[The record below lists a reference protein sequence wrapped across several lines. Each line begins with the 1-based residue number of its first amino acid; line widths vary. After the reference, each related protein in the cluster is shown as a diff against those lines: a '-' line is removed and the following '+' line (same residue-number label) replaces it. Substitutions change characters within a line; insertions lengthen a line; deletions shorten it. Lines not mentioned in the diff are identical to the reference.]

1 MKVVL
6 RKTRICSSKDDRMRE
21 ETGNLVTWWYAPVTK
36 NRQAG
41 SVQPNGDG
49 MTKKLTHEERKWY
62 FDALD
67 ALGGRAVVGNRETNN
82 VEYNDKIASDESRVK
97 FGDPEELVHAVLIA
111 LLHSEKYRYPLCAL
125 GHEIHFAHGS
135 KGSKS
140 DEVDVLI
147 RDPDGLPYAMFEL
160 KAASEFNANKDDA
173 IKNQL
178 FGTAPLVGSP
188 KLLIYATVEP
198 RGATPEI
205 RAICIDYT
213 KYKSYEAWRDAGEP
227 HSTSIPAD
235 YLDLD
240 YEPLVNG
247 GINDLALDNTQAD
260 FKAIANAFHNEFFG
274 EHPDNMIFVNLMKC
288 LLAKIHDERTRKKGE
303 AYEFQVFYKNGRPD
317 PASDVFKRVNDLYMA
332 AYKRYIDP
340 AAIKVDEINPKEFSE
355 ERVKTV
361 VQALQGISITKGAA
375 KYGDVIGAFF
385 EEILRSGFK
394 QDRGMYFTH
403 DNIVRFMVEAVDL
416 AGLTKS
422 VWLKSNHPDNRLPYV
437 IDPACGSGT
446 FLLHAM
452 NRITETVKSATSDL
466 VADHDS
472 EQFYKA
478 RLSDDQPNYWAENF
492 LYGFDPKFIMAITAK
507 VNMVLHG
514 DGSAHV
520 LKEDAF
526 KPFSAYSDVR
536 LRPCS
541 EAHRSIDR
549 TRYKADLC
557 ESFDV
562 VLSNPPFGI
571 TIPSETRAKLGE
583 TFTLPES
590 TPSEGLFLERCF
602 QLLKPNGR
610 LAIVLPESVLNA
622 KEMAEVRLFLY
633 KYFNLRAI
641 VAMPR
646 NIFIDTP
653 TLTSLV
659 FAQKKSADEILA
671 WENAWQKAEAQV
683 EAKVKAASA
692 VLRKAFAAA
701 HDGPAVATNFLAEM
715 DPVVSGSDWVIK
727 GGKGTVLMPLNRD
740 WTGCSGED
748 AADYYRE
755 LIKTAGF
762 KSLCQ
767 GYVFR
772 QVASALNYE
781 FPVYI
786 VDEVGY
792 KLSKRREKAR
802 PNQLILFRGRQSKEI
817 VTNLHLAEEPCDVL
831 TGDEATGTVLQH
843 MQTSVKWRT

>member
-1 MKVVL
+1 MGDMPRLQYGYDVCPSGYQLGL
-6 RKTRICSSKDDRMRE
+6 RA
-21 ETGNLVTWWYAPVTK
+21 N
-36 NRQAG
+36 G
-41 SVQPNGDG
+41 SG
-49 MTKKLTHEERKWY
+49 MTRKLTDKERNWY

-67 ALGGRAVVGNRETNN
+67 ALGGAAVVGDRAANT
-82 VEYNDKIASDESRVK
+82 VTYNSAIASDESHVK
-97 FGDPEELVHAVLIA
+97 SGDPEELAHAVLIA
-111 LLHSEKYRYPLCAL
+111 LLHNKPYSYPFSAL

-147 RDPDGLPYAMFEL
+147 RDADGLPYAMFEL
-160 KAASEFNANKDDA
+160 KAASEFDADRDEA
-173 IKNQL
+173 IKSQL

-188 KLLIYATVEP
+188 KLLVYATVEP
-198 RGATPEI
+198 KGATAKI
-205 RAICIDYT
+205 RAVCIDYT
-213 KYKSYEAWRDAGEP
+213 KHKSYEAWRDEGEP
-227 HSTSIPAD
+227 HSTLIPAD

-247 GINDLALDNTQAD
+247 GKNDLVLDSTQAD
-260 FKAIANAFHNEFFG
+260 FRAIASAFHNEFFG
-274 EHPDNMIFVNLMKC
+274 EHADNTIFVNLVKC
-288 LLAKIHDERTRKKGE
+288 LLAKIHDERTGKKGE
-303 AYEFQVFYKNGRPD
+303 AYEFQVFYKNGKAD
-317 PASDVFKRVNDLYMA
+317 TASVVFKRVNDLYIA

-340 AAIKVDEINPKEFSE
+340 AATEVDEINPKEFSE

-375 KYGDVIGAFF
+375 RHGDVIGAFF

-416 AGLTKS
+416 NGLTKS

-452 NRITETVKSATSDL
+452 NRITETVKSATGSL
-466 VADHDS
+466 VVDHDS

-492 LYGFDPKFIMAITAK
+492 VYGFDPKFIMAITAK

-520 LKEDAF
+520 FKDDAF
-526 KPFSAYSDVR
+526 KPFSSYSDVR

-549 TRYKADLC
+549 TRYKPDLC

-562 VLSNPPFGI
+562 VVSNPPFGI
-571 TIPSETRAKLGE
+571 TIASETRAKLGK

-590 TPSEGLFLERCF
+590 TPSEGLFIERCF
-602 QLLKPNGR
+602 QLLKPKGR

-633 KYFNLRAI
+633 RYFNLRA
-641 VAMPR
+641 VVTMPR

-671 WENAWQKAEAQV
+671 WEAAWSAAEAEV
-683 EAKVKAASA
+683 EARVKAASTA
-692 VLRKAFAAA
+692 LRKAFAAA
-701 HDGPAVATNFLAEM
+701 NDGPAVAAKFLDELK
-715 DPVVSGSDWVIK
+715 PVVNSSDWVSK
-727 GGKGTVLMPLNRD
+727 SGKAAALMPLDCD

-748 AADYYRE
+748 AAAYYRE
-755 LIKTAGF
+755 LIKAAGF
-762 KSLCQ
+762 QGLCQ
-767 GYVFR
+767 SYVFR
-772 QVASALNYE
+772 QVASALDYE
-781 FPVYI
+781 FPVYM
-786 VDEVGY
+786 VDEIGY

-802 PNQLILFRGRQSKEI
+802 PNQLALFRGRRSKQVI
-817 VTNLHLAEEPCDVL
+817 TNLHLAEEPCDAL
-831 TGDEATGTVLQH
+831 IGKDATGTVLQF
-843 MQTSVKWRT
+843 MQKSVKWSV